1 MGIEL
6 TTVGDDDEMRLD
18 AFWRGRDEDGVI
30 KAYQEKRKEAV
41 GKAGKSASG
50 EKKNR

>member
-1 MGIEL
+1 MGIEV
-6 TTVGDDDEMRLD
+6 TTVSDDDEKRLE

-41 GKAGKSASG
+41 SKAGKSASG
-50 EKKNR
+50 DKKNR